1 MKLGKLKTLG
11 IDDLSEVAL
20 YLPTSY
26 TDYSRV
32 VTDFNVNQNP
42 ELQAGESF
50 TFKGKLHGDP
60 LTSFKGGRPHTK
72 VSITDGRVLLQFTL
86 FGDARSEIEQIQLLS
101 MKNTDFY
108 VHGELYISSGVYI
121 NNAKIVNANIGE
133 ILPNYPGVPGKVKP
147 QSARK
152 LIQEHLDQS
161 MPLAIERLRG
171 ILSSKFNSPSEIRRY
186 LNAPGLTLQTILEN
200 VHRPTTLSEANTAL
214 GVLNRIAAI
223 VAADEL
229 IESAKQASKVIPV
242 PALRG
247 GDIDL
252 LSKRIPFPLTDEQR
266 EIVQNAVQAISEG
279 TKLDLLLCGDVGTGK
294 TCVYGLIAAYVCA
307 SGGRS
312 AIMLPNGNLSRQIYQ
327 ELNEYFPQFN
337 PLLVM
342 GEGDYTDEQLQSAP
356 LLIGTTA
363 LLFKDIGLLQ
373 LAVFDESQKMAV
385 QQQEKLTSTT
395 THKISVSATPI
406 PRTMGLALYGAVKIA
421 VITKCHA
428 KKEIHTRLA
437 LPAEYSNTV
446 AEVLWTILTA
456 NKQAM
461 IVCGRKEGD
470 ADTEN
475 EEGSNLRSVEE
486 VYEEFNQLLPGLVTM
501 SHGGLSAEE
510 NAEAISSMKNGSK
523 KLIIATTVLEIGI
536 TLPDLTY
543 GLILDPQV
551 HGLSSLHQLR
561 GRIART
567 GGTGFFVMQ
576 LTRPIGNPK
585 SIERL
590 NYLCESTDGY
600 EIAKKDL
607 ELRGIGDLKKGK
619 SQHGAYMGLIKN
631 VQVDLSTLEQ
641 VVEDLSANK

>member
-42 ELQAGESF
+42 DLQAGESF
-50 TFKGKLHGDP
+50 TFKGKLYGDP
-60 LTSFKGGRPHTK
+60 VTSFKGGRPYTK

-101 MKNTDFY
+101 MQNTDFY

-133 ILPNYPGVPGKVKP
+133 ILPNYPGVPGKVKQ

-171 ILSSKFNSPSEIRRY
+171 ILNSKFNSPSEIRKY

-200 VHRPTTLSEANTAL
+200 VHRPTTLSDANTAL

-229 IESAKQASKVIPV
+229 IECAKQASKKIPV
-242 PALRG
+242 PPLKG
-247 GDIDL
+247 SDIAV
-252 LSKRIPFPLTDEQR
+252 LSARIPFPLTDEQSA
-266 EIVQNAVQAISEG
+266 IVLNAVQSITNG
-279 TKLDLLLCGDVGTGK
+279 FKLDMLLCGDVGTGK
-294 TCVYGLIAAYVCA
+294 TCVYGLIAAFICSA
-307 SGGRS
+307 GGRC
-312 AIMLPNGNLSRQIYQ
+312 AIMLPNGNLSRQIHQ

-337 PLLVM
+337 PLLIS
-342 GEGDYTDEQLQSAP
+342 GDSEYADETLQSAQ

-363 LLFKDIGLLQ
+363 LLFKEIGLLQ

-385 QQQEKLTSTT
+385 EQQEKLTSTT

-428 KKEIHTRLA
+428 IKEIHTRLA
-437 LPAEYSNTV
+437 LPGEYSNSV

-461 IVCGRKEGD
+461 IICGRKEGD
-470 ADTEN
+470 ADTED
-475 EEGSNLRSVEE
+475 EEKSNLRSVEE

-510 NAEAISSMKNGSK
+510 NAKAIESMKNGSK

-536 TLPDLTY
+536 TLPDLSY
-543 GLILDPQV
+543 GLILDPQA

-561 GRIART
+561 GRIARA
-567 GGTGFFVMQ
+567 GGRGFFVMQ

-585 SIERL
+585 TIERL
-590 NYLCESTDGY
+590 NILCNNNCGFLL
-600 EIAKKDL
+600 AKKDL
-607 ELRGIGDLKKGK
+607 ELRGIGDLRKGK

-641 VVEDLSANK
+641 VVEDLTHY